1 MDTIERTLMWA
12 ATIGFAWFVGLSL
25 YENLRTLQ
33 LLP

>member
-12 ATIGFAWFVGLSL
+12 ATIGFALFIGLSV
-25 YENLRTLQ
+25 YENLRTFQ